1 MNGHSL
7 TETGHLTEKNN
18 RKQGQKKSNQN
29 LSGVG
34 LLKSLPL
41 LTSWRQSAD
50 LRPSHNN
57 DIVRALP
64 GTQVCYHGIECT
76 RWRLI

>member
-1 MNGHSL
+1 MRLLQDKPPKMVFIDPNLDQNNILSG
-7 TETGHLTEKNN
+7 N
-18 RKQGQKKSNQN
+18 RKQGQEKSNQN

-57 DIVRALP
+57 DIDRA
-64 GTQVCYHGIECT
+64 
-76 RWRLI
+76 